1 MSGAREVVVPAST
14 TAAAGTRAAMSGE
27 GGGGELPGPPPVR
40 WGVLGATA
48 RAAQRAVLPAL
59 AASPKASLVAVA
71 SLSQPDGGYERF
83 GAARAYGRYEAVL
96 ADEEVEAV
104 YIPLP
109 NSLHAEWTV
118 RAAEA
123 GKHVLCEKPLATRA
137 AEAEEMAAVCQ
148 EKSVMLMEAYMTPFH
163 PRSSA
168 LLDLVRSRRLGSL
181 RFARATFTGVLE
193 REDDFRSRPETGG
206 GVLLD
211 VGVYCLAPL
220 VAAAGRTPAH
230 VAAAGN
236 LTRAGIDVSFSGWMD
251 FERGFTAAFDC
262 SFEAPPRQR
271 LEIVGTEGA
280 VTVERPFTP
289 GPQDTRLEL
298 LFRDGRTETMEA
310 PGGDPY
316 RGMVDH
322 VAAVLR
328 DSADLRRP
336 PEQSR
341 EVLALM
347 DRLREAA
354 AWAW

>member
-1 MSGAREVVVPAST
+1 MSA
-14 TAAAGTRAAMSGE
+14 SGE
-27 GGGGELPGPPPVR
+27 VELPGPPPVR

-48 RAAQRAVLPAL
+48 RAAQLGVLPAL
-59 AASPKASLVAVA
+59 AASPKSTLVAVA
-71 SLSQPDGGYERF
+71 SRSQPDGTGYDTF
-83 GAARAYGRYEAVL
+83 GADRTHGSYEALL
-96 ADEEVEAV
+96 ADDEVEAV

-137 AEAEEMAAVCQ
+137 AEAEEMAAVC
-148 EKSVMLMEAYMTPFH
+148 EEMGVLLMEAYMTPFH

-168 LLDLVRSRRLGSL
+168 LADLVKSRRLGPL
-181 RFARATFTGVLE
+181 RFARAVFTGVVE
-193 REDDFRSRPETGG
+193 IEDDFRSRPETGG

-211 VGVYCLAPL
+211 LGVYCLAPL
-220 VAAAGRTPAH
+220 VAAATRPPLH
-230 VAAAGN
+230 VAAGGLLARSGVD
-236 LTRAGIDVSFSGWMD
+236 ASFSGFMD
-251 FERGFTAAFDC
+251 FDKGFTASFEC
-262 SFEAPPRQR
+262 SFETPARQMF
-271 LEIVGTEGA
+271 EIVGRDGT

-289 GPQDTRLEL
+289 GPDDTQLHVD
-298 LFRDGRTETMEA
+298 FRDGTTEIINA
-310 PGGDPY
+310 GGGDPY

-328 DSADLRRP
+328 DSVDLRRTP
-336 PEQSR
+336 AQSV
-341 EVLALM
+341 ELLALM